1 MVRVDPIG
9 TDTSTLW
16 RHETKLKIDNRHME
30 EYMKSNRRI
39 LSSLCIGTLLYGL
52 VILDAAAADIATLIA
67 PCEDCH
73 GKDGASQEPEI
84 PTIGGYSAVYI
95 TDSLAAYRDKTRPC
109 EDVKYPTGE
118 HKGDSTDMCKVAADL
133 SEEDAALVADHYAG
147 KPFVRAKQE
156 FDADLAARGKGIH
169 TLNCKKCHEDGG
181 SSPDD
186 DAGILAGQ
194 WMPYLEDQFEEYAE
208 GERPMPKKMKPK
220 MEKLSEDDIK
230 ALINYYGS
238 FQ

>member
-1 MVRVDPIG
+1 
-9 TDTSTLW
+9 
-16 RHETKLKIDNRHME
+16 
-30 EYMKSNRRI
+30 MKSNSRI
-39 LSSLCIGTLLYGL
+39 LSSLCIGTLLYG
-52 VILDAAAADIATLIA
+52 VVSIDATAADIASLIA

-84 PTIGGYSAVYI
+84 PSIGGFSAVYI
-95 TDSLAAYRDKTRPC
+95 SDSLAAYRDQVRPC
-109 EDVKYPTGE
+109 EDVKYPAGE
-118 HKGDSTDMCKVAADL
+118 HKGETTNMCKSAENL
-133 SEEDAALVADHYAG
+133 SEEEATLVAEHYAG
-147 KPFVRAKQE
+147 KPFVRAKQS
-156 FDADLAARGKGIH
+156 FDADLAAIGKGIH
-169 TLNCKKCHEDGG
+169 DLNCKKCHEDGG

-208 GERPMPKKMKPK
+208 GERPMPEKMQPK
-220 MEKLSEDDIK
+220 MEKLSKDDIK